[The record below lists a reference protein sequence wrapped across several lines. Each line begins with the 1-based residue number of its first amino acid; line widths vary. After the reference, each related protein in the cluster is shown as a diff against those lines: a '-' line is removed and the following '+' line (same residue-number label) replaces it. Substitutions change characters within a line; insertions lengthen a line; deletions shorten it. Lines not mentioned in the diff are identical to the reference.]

1 VQRVNLI
8 MLNVSVVS
16 LVRKALMECP
26 LPLMQPCK
34 SIALIVFIK
43 NSLHVVFPVIAQ
55 FYQLTAKKKLFESLY
70 SIEVIILIVIDVK

>member
-1 VQRVNLI
+1 

-16 LVRKALMECP
+16 VVRKALMECP

-43 NSLHVVFPVIAQ
+43 NLLHVVFSVITQ
-55 FYQLTAKKKLFESLY
+55 FYQPMAKKKLFESLH
-70 SIEVIILIVIDVK
+70 